1 MKCSVENC
9 YNNKRFRFPSSD
21 VRRKQWLNAIR
32 RPNWKPKKGHGLC
45 EEHFKKS
52 DIITESY
59 MGGYKLE
66 KIHLSSK
73 AVPSIF
79 SWTPKNVKKVI
90 NIFEDDEDIES
101 DSHVNSDL
109 STAVAVDIKESSK
122 PNNEPDK
129 IVIHVNSDLSTVLVV
144 DIKESSMPN
153 NEPDKVVNHVN
164 SGLSTV
170 IVVDIKESSMPNNE
184 PDKVVNHD
192 ESLNTST
199 INDSKSEEH
208 KLQEHTCNKDS
219 TCDENTQPHIPA
231 CETIEDL
238 QIDTEALLYFTEM
251 LEDYDRFIIS

>member
-21 VRRKQWLNAIR
+21 VKRKQWLDAIR

-45 EEHFKKS
+45 GEHFKKS

-59 MGGYKLE
+59 VGGYKLE

-73 AVPSIF
+73 AIPSIF

-90 NIFEDDEDIES
+90 NIFEDEEDTES

-109 STAVAVDIKESSK
+109 STALAVDIKESSK
-122 PNNEPDK
+122 
-129 IVIHVNSDLSTVLVV
+129 
-144 DIKESSMPN
+144 
-153 NEPDKVVNHVN
+153 
-164 SGLSTV
+164 
-170 IVVDIKESSMPNNE
+170 PNNE

-199 INDSKSEEH
+199 INDSKGEKH
-208 KLQEHTCNKDS
+208 KLQEHTYNKDS

-231 CETIEDL
+231 PVTIEDL
-238 QIDTEALLYFTEM
+238 QTDTEALLYFTEM